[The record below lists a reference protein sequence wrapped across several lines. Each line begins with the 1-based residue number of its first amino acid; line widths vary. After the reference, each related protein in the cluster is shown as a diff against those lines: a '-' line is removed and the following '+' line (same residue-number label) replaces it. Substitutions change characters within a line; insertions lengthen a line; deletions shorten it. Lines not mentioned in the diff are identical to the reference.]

1 VNTIKLMAENYFDEI
16 VAIRRNLHRYPEV
29 GRTEVRTSKIIREK
43 LKEYG
48 VESIESPCPTA
59 VVGLIH
65 GAKEN
70 GKCIALRADIDA
82 LPITEETGLSF
93 ASETPGVMHACGHD
107 MHTSMLLGTAK
118 ILCNMREHFQGT
130 VKLIFQHS
138 EDTLPGGAK
147 ELVEKGVMENP
158 KVDAIIGMHI
168 LPDETRVGE
177 IGVKAG
183 PVTTS
188 VDLYEFHV
196 HGRGGHGSAP
206 HTTDDPILAAAQ
218 MIVLL
223 QQIVSRKIDPLETAV
238 FSIGNIS
245 GGSAVN
251 IIPNDVKFSG
261 VSRTYSETVRA
272 EVDRQIKGIAR
283 GIEFTSGTTVEI
295 NHGKYYPSLSNDLVL
310 TDFVK
315 RTLIASMGDENVVTL
330 TKPMSFSEDFSY
342 YTIETGVPCT
352 FLFLFGGYKG
362 DFVSLHNPKCILRE
376 EAMLNG
382 IIALSNIAIKFLSN
396 N

>member
-1 VNTIKLMAENYFDEI
+1 MNVIKSMAENYLDEI
-16 VAIRRNLHRYPEV
+16 IAIRRDIHRNPEI
-29 GRTEVRTSKIIREK
+29 GRTEVRTSRIIREK

-48 VESIESPCPTA
+48 VDSIESPCPTA

-82 LPITEETGLSF
+82 LPVTEETGLSF

-107 MHTSMLLGTAK
+107 MHTAMLLGTAK

-147 ELVEKGVMENP
+147 ELIENGVMENP
-158 KVDAIIGMHI
+158 KVDAIIGMHM

-188 VDLYEFHV
+188 VDLYEFHI

-223 QQIVSRKIDPLETAV
+223 QQIVSRKIDPLENAV
-238 FSIGNIS
+238 FSIGKIN

-261 VSRTYSETVRA
+261 VSRTYSETVRG
-272 EVDRQIKGIAR
+272 EVDKQIKGIAR
-283 GIEFTSGTTVEI
+283 GIELTSGTTVDI
-295 NHGKYYPSLSNDLVL
+295 NHGKYYPSLTNDLEL

-315 RTLIASMGDENVVTL
+315 RTLIASMGDKNVVTL

-352 FLFLFGGYKG
+352 FLFLFGGHQG
-362 DFVSLHNPKCILRE
+362 DFVSLHNPKCILSE
-376 EAMLNG
+376 DAMLNG
-382 IIALSNIAIKFLSN
+382 ITALSNIAIEFLGN

>member
-1 VNTIKLMAENYFDEI
+1 MDTIKVMAEDCIDEI
-16 VAIRRNLHRYPEV
+16 VAIRRDIHRHPEV
-29 GRTEVRTSKIIREK
+29 GKTEFRTSKIIREK

-65 GAKEN
+65 GSKDN

-82 LPITEETGLSF
+82 LPIEEETGLSF
-93 ASETPGVMHACGHD
+93 ASETPNIMHACGHD
-107 MHTSMLLGTAK
+107 MHTSMLLGAAK

-158 KVDAIIGMHI
+158 KVDAIIGMHM
-168 LPDETRVGE
+168 LPDENHVGE
-177 IGVKAG
+177 IGIKGG
-183 PVTTS
+183 PLTTS
-188 VDLYEFHV
+188 VDLYEFTI

-206 HTTDDPILAAAQ
+206 QTTDDPILAAAQ

-223 QQIVSRKIDPLETAV
+223 QQIISRKIDPLETAI

-251 IIPNDVKFSG
+251 IIPSEVKFAG
-261 VSRTYSETVRA
+261 VSRTYSETVR
-272 EVDRQIKGIAR
+272 EEIDRQIKGIAH
-283 GIEFTSGTTVEI
+283 GIELTSGNTVDI
-295 NHGKYYPSLSNDLVL
+295 NHGKYYPSLSNDWNL

-315 RTLIASMGDENVVTL
+315 KTLIDSMGEENIINL
-330 TKPMSFSEDFSY
+330 KRPMSFSEDFSY
-342 YTIETGVPCT
+342 YPIETGVPCT
-352 FLFLFGGYKG
+352 FLLLFAGYEG
-362 DFVSLHNPKCILRE
+362 EFVSLHNPKCILRE

-382 IIALSNIAIKFLSN
+382 IVALANIAIKFLSDN
-396 N
+396 